1 MNLDLSALRTFAAAV
16 EFGGFGMAAR
26 QLHRTPGAVS
36 LQLKALE
43 ERLGQEL
50 FVRKGKQQRL
60 TASGEILLGYARRI
74 LQLNDEA
81 LLALKGAASSG
92 EVRFGMI
99 QDLADG
105 WLPQTLARFARTCP
119 AVRIE
124 VRVDRSTELQ
134 RALVAGE
141 LDLAAVFGAP
151 DADDPT
157 QLASLAV
164 RWWGHPELT
173 LSSSEP
179 LPLLLLESP
188 CTFREAAIRALEK
201 AGRTWRIVLSS
212 GSVSAVWAA
221 AEAGLGVT
229 ARTAIHVPQSLQ
241 TLDSSQGLP
250 SLGDVGLFLRMG
262 IGKSRPAVQNLAGF
276 LRETV
281 EQKMNRE

>member
-1 MNLDLSALRTFAAAV
+1 MNLDISALRTFAAAV

-60 TASGEILLGYARRI
+60 TVSGEILLGYARRM

-99 QDLADG
+99 QDLADD
-105 WLPQTLARFARTCP
+105 WLPQTLGRFARTCP

-124 VRVDRSTELQ
+124 VRVGRSMELQ
-134 RALVAGE
+134 RALVEGE
-141 LDLAAVFGAP
+141 LDLAAVYGAP
-151 DADDPT
+151 DADDPA
-157 QLASLAV
+157 QLANLPV
-164 RWWGHPELT
+164 GWWGHPELT

-179 LPLLLLESP
+179 LPLLVLESP
-188 CTFREAAIRALEK
+188 CTFREAAIRALEN
-201 AGRTWRIVLSS
+201 AGRSWRIALSS
-212 GSVSAVWAA
+212 TSVSAVWAA

-241 TLDSSQGLP
+241 TLSSSQDLP
-250 SLGDVGLFLRMG
+250 PLESVGLYLRMG
-262 IGKSRPAVQNLAGF
+262 VGESRPAVQDLAGF
-276 LRETV
+276 LRETAD
-281 EQKMNRE
+281 QRINRE

>member
-1 MNLDLSALRTFAAAV
+1 MNLDLSALRTLVAAV
-16 EFGGFGMAAR
+16 ELGGFGMAAR

-81 LLALKGAASSG
+81 LLALKGADASG

-99 QDLADG
+99 QDLADD

-124 VRVDRSTELQ
+124 VRVDRSSELQ

-141 LDLAAVFGAP
+141 LDLAAVFAAP
-151 DADDPT
+151 DADDPA
-157 QLASLAV
+157 QLARLAV
-164 RWWGHPELT
+164 HWWGHPELA

-201 AGRTWRIVLSS
+201 AGRTWRTVLSS

-229 ARTAIHVPQSLQ
+229 VRTAIHVPQSLQ
-241 TLDSSQGLP
+241 TLNTSHGLP
-250 SLGDVGLFLRMG
+250 SLGSVGLFLRMG
-262 IGKSRPAVQNLAGF
+262 VGKGRPEVQNLASF

-281 EQKMNRE
+281 DQKMHRE